1 MHTLGASW
9 ADSYHHKD
17 VDMPHKMLYNLREVN
32 NILGN
37 VVPDMLLCLSHGP

>member
-1 MHTLGASW
+1 MQNLGASW

-17 VDMPHKMLYNLREVN
+17 VDMPHKMLYILRVVN

-37 VVPDMLLCLSHGP
+37 VMPDTLLYLSLGP